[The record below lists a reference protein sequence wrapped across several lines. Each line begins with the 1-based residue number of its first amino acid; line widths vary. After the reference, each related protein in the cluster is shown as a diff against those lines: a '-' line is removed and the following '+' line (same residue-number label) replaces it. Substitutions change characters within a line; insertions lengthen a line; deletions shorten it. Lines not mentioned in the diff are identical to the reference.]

1 MTTEVMHWLLY
12 LFDMKRKI
20 IPQENKWRFWTKVV
34 FTWLS
39 EKKKKSIIHVT
50 VKGLFQILFLYNFLF
65 LQNEADAALNYIR
78 AKSNPISKPLA

>member
-1 MTTEVMHWLLY
+1 
-12 LFDMKRKI
+12 MKVLNKSSFHLI
-20 IPQENKWRFWTKVV
+20 IWKE
-34 FTWLS
+34 
-39 EKKKKSIIHVT
+39 KKSIIHVT